1 MKKLILS
8 FLLFAPFIGQSD
20 TLDYWSVYLNDSLI
34 GQFNVLTPD
43 PLLRLDKES
52 IRSTDTIFVIYGND
66 HPCASSDYY
75 FAIKERERGIKLIA
89 ERRKQLGVKIPFPLV
104 GLKNYEGTLD
114 FECFVY
120 EDRYGGEEGVYLALF
135 RLLLE

>member
-1 MKKLILS
+1 MKKFILS
-8 FLLFAPFIGQSD
+8 FLLFVPFTGQCD

-52 IRSTDTIFVIYGND
+52 IHSTDTIFVIYNND
-66 HPCASSDYY
+66 HPCGRCDYY
-75 FAIKERERGIKLIA
+75 FAIKASENGNKLIA
-89 ERRKQLGVKIPFPLV
+89 ERRKKIGIKIPFPLV
-104 GLKNYEGTLD
+104 GLKNYEGSLD

-120 EDRYGGEEGVYLALF
+120 EDRYGGKEGVYLALF
-135 RLLLE
+135 RLLIQ